1 MKTIIVTAADEKCSS
16 LLVGLIQSLHQW
28 DEPLCDAI
36 GVLDLGLSDGTL
48 QEVQEQVTHIVRP
61 GWDLPTDLT
70 LRDSQPHLRAMSS
83 RPFLPKYFP
92 GYDIYLWL
100 DADTWVQEKY
110 AVEWFFQAAIDGGLG
125 IAPQVD
131 RSYVHTPR
139 ALHWR
144 TQRLS
149 LYYGDE
155 ALSLLA
161 VHSYYNSGAF
171 SLLADA
177 PHWNSWAQYFKR
189 GLEAC
194 PQLVT
199 DQTALNYAIWKDD
212 LPVYPLPALCNWCC
226 HLAVP
231 KVNIETRKL
240 CEPHIPNR
248 PIGLVHMTAGTKD
261 LVFTWNF
268 EDKTIQG
275 NLHFGGLSPNISPGV
290 GA

>member
-1 MKTIIVTAADEKCSS
+1 MKTIIVTAADENFAS
-16 LLVGLIQSLHQW
+16 LFLGLIRSLHQW
-28 DEPLCDAI
+28 DEPLSDAI
-36 GVLDLGLSDGTL
+36 GVLDLGLSDDTL
-48 QEVQEQVTHIVRP
+48 VTIQELVTHIVSP
-61 GWDLPTDLT
+61 GWDLPTDLA
-70 LRDSQPHLRAMSS
+70 LHDSHPYLRAMAS

-110 AVEWFFQAAIDGGLG
+110 AVRWFFRAAKQGGLG
-125 IAPQVD
+125 IVPQVD
-131 RSYVHTPR
+131 RSYVHPVR
-139 ALHWR
+139 AVNWR

-149 LYYGDE
+149 MYYGDE

-161 VHSYYNSGAF
+161 TRSYYNSGGF

-177 PHWNSWAQYFKR
+177 PHWTSWARYFKK

-194 PQLVT
+194 PKLVT

-212 LPVYPLPALCNWCC
+212 LPVHPLPALCNWCC

-231 KVNIETRKL
+231 KLNTKTTKL

-248 PIGLVHMTAGTKD
+248 PIGLVHLTAGSKD
-261 LVFTWNF
+261 LVIMENF
-268 EDKTIQG
+268 EDKTIEG
-275 NLHFGGLSPNISPGV
+275 NLRFQGFRQTV
-290 GA
+290 